1 MLDKYG
7 VGQDPYCY
15 PGTAVLRNHLG
26 IAEYGLLA
34 EAERALSEV
43 AAESIEFTPPPY
55 DLSYLKSIHQR
66 LFSDLYDWAGELRT
80 VDISKDETHF
90 CMTSRIEPEANK
102 LFDSLA
108 KADWFQNLD
117 RTSLISASAELFG
130 DINVVH
136 PFREGNGRVTREYF
150 GQLAKDAEYKL
161 DFSGVSR
168 QEWNN
173 AAKKSD
179 RGDLEPIK
187 AIFREISTPQRA
199 ITFDIKNNHIAL
211 AQHPE
216 LDGAYKKLYEAKISG
231 KDIADEKKL
240 ISKEL
245 HAGKIIDA
253 GITPGES
260 LKVIEH
266 AAKVRGLTTHPPGE
280 LGTKHAG
287 TIIAKSSHHVLL
299 QVNENTAIRYDRK
312 MLGENLQVGEKLTLQ
327 HQENKQVNNREISD
341 SRGLERSSSLQ
352 QKG

>member
-1 MLDKYG
+1 MNRD
-7 VGQDPYCY
+7 
-15 PGTAVLRNHLG
+15 
-26 IAEYGLLA
+26 
-34 EAERALSEV
+34 
-43 AAESIEFTPPPY
+43 EF
-55 DLSYLKSIHQR
+55 SSKM
-66 LFSDLYDWAGELRT
+66 GELFKEVNT
-80 VDISKDETHF
+80 
-90 CMTSRIEPEANK
+90 
-102 LFDSLA
+102 L
-108 KADWFQNLD
+108 
-117 RTSLISASAELFG
+117 
-130 DINVVH
+130 H

>member
-136 PFREGNGRVTREYF
+136 PFREGNGRAQRILFEHIIVNAGYEISWW
-150 GQLAKDAEYKL
+150 AVDA
-161 DFSGVSR
+161 
-168 QEWNN
+168 QEWVQANIDAVVCDY
-173 AAKKSD
+173 AALTSVFE
-179 RGDLEPIK
+179 RCIGQP
-187 AIFREISTPQRA
+187 
-199 ITFDIKNNHIAL
+199 
-211 AQHPE
+211 
-216 LDGAYKKLYEAKISG
+216 ISG
-231 KDIADEKKL
+231 
-240 ISKEL
+240 
-245 HAGKIIDA
+245 
-253 GITPGES
+253 
-260 LKVIEH
+260 
-266 AAKVRGLTTHPPGE
+266 
-280 LGTKHAG
+280 
-287 TIIAKSSHHVLL
+287 
-299 QVNENTAIRYDRK
+299 
-312 MLGENLQVGEKLTLQ
+312 
-327 HQENKQVNNREISD
+327 
-341 SRGLERSSSLQ
+341 
-352 QKG
+352 